1 MRPCPGVGG
10 RAARGAGE
18 GHGPLPF
25 FARTLGWR
33 RLGAAARCGALKTGC
48 LKGRVQSP
56 AGRARARAARAA
68 GMATLCWLVLPS
80 LKRYGR
86 KSRSKDRFWALDPTR
101 FTPAAYQTV
110 NQALAAV
117 GVPPWSP
124 VWDSRNSLSGL
135 LSREELDSIV
145 VRGAR
150 AMDKGSG
157 GGSSA
162 STFWLPAQAALGQV
176 VGLALLELPRRCD
189 GVLSWES
196 QEQRFWHNTCSEKW
210 RSRMVYFRVLDAVPI
225 GDFADLGSPVKA
237 AAIELFPVP
246 AGASRLSLFS
256 VTHVSDQM
264 WRALPCAC
272 RPGCRTVADV
282 ISRWGALY
290 KIVDLPGVCMRLW
303 PPIAMSVL
311 KKSWRWLGFSVPTL
325 SRQLRKKKGCVFHE
339 LFKDVDF
346 DDCGD
351 LRDSAH
357 GWDPGMDALQAQRR
371 ASVEAPVRLDML
383 ACAVRKW
390 PLKIC
395 DGGGED
401 QEDIEDICF
410 SKEYVAEMVSWLEFY
425 RDELTCPSQKT
436 VARSSGRYGFE
447 YRAAAMIRFIMV
459 ADLVTDNATL
469 PALLKQA
476 LHLTVPDVVID
487 YCLESIRHVPHKS
500 TISSHMFTLD
510 AAYCLHWQAE
520 WERLLRE
527 SDANGNLSIHY
538 LADSSPQFGRDWLM
552 QEVRIV
558 PDVANALCFRAEILS
573 LLPDDLDAG
582 AGAEDEAGA
591 AWKAWA
597 ESMDARTLQA
607 LTAKSRSLAT
617 SVVEHILIPTCLAT
631 RHGSAVHKLHNML
644 HALHIDAGSWELV
657 ASVLE
662 NVTTITSD
670 QGAERLLESTP
681 HTLRE
686 LASLGFLP
694 SMGGGF
700 SSGALGSL

>member
-1 MRPCPGVGG
+1 
-10 RAARGAGE
+10 
-18 GHGPLPF
+18 
-25 FARTLGWR
+25 
-33 RLGAAARCGALKTGC
+33 
-48 LKGRVQSP
+48 
-56 AGRARARAARAA
+56 
-68 GMATLCWLVLPS
+68 MATLCWLVLPS
-80 LKRYGR
+80 QKYGR
-86 KSRSKDRFWALDPTR
+86 RSRDESKDRFWVLDPTR

-110 NQALAAV
+110 NQALAAAR
-117 GVPPWSP
+117 VPPWSP
-124 VWDSRNSLSGL
+124 VWDSRASLQGL
-135 LSREELDSIV
+135 LRKEDLDCVV

-150 AMDKGSG
+150 AVDKGSG
-157 GGSSA
+157 SGSSA
-162 STFWLPAQAALGQV
+162 STFWLPAQAALGQL

-210 RSRMVYFRVLDAVPI
+210 RSRMVYFRLLDAVPI

-237 AAIELFPVP
+237 ASVELFPVP
-246 AGASRLSLFS
+246 TGPSRLSLFS
-256 VTHVSDQM
+256 VTNVSDQM

-272 RPGCRTVADV
+272 RPGCRTVAEV
-282 ISRWGALY
+282 ISRWDALY

-311 KKSWRWLGFSVPTL
+311 KKTWRWLGFSVPKL

-351 LRDSAH
+351 LRDSVH
-357 GWDPGMDALQAQRR
+357 GMDALEAQRR
-371 ASVEAPVRLDML
+371 ASVEAPVRLGML

-395 DGGGED
+395 DGGGE
-401 QEDIEDICF
+401 EDICF

-436 VARSSGRYGFE
+436 VARSRGRYGFE

-469 PALLKQA
+469 QALLRQA
-476 LHLTVPDVVID
+476 LHLTVPDIVID
-487 YCLESIRHVPHKS
+487 YCLDSIRHVPRKS
-500 TISSHMFTLD
+500 TISSHTFTLD

-558 PDVANALCFRAEILS
+558 PDVVNALCLRAEILS

-582 AGAEDEAGA
+582 AGAEEEEAGA

-597 ESMDARTLQA
+597 GSMDARTLQA
-607 LTAKSRSLAT
+607 LTANSRSLAT

-631 RHGSAVHKLHNML
+631 RHGSAVRKLHNVL

-681 HTLRE
+681 HTLKE